1 MKIEL
6 IKVTVGDLVEGYVDD
21 EEEGVVAYGGR
32 LDVRPPYQR
41 EFVYKPDQQVAVV
54 ATIMRGYPLNVMY
67 WNVRGDGHYE
77 VVDVGRRL
85 EILDGQQRTLSICRF
100 RDNKFCY
107 TPDGQ
112 EHPMFFDNLKPEEQ
126 RRFLSYELTVYVCQG
141 TDRERIEWF
150 RTINIAGAE
159 LTEQEIRNAVY
170 AGPWCSSAK
179 RYFSKTAG
187 PAYNRAHDLLAGS
200 ANRQDYLETVLS
212 WKAAQEGLPGPDAIE
227 QYMAAHQHDADAT
240 PLIDYFEAVWKWVRA
255 TFTKPRKEMKGVAW
269 GPLHDAYGGSPA
281 DPAELEKQIKA
292 LMADS
297 DVTRKAGIYRYVFS
311 GDPHDLE
318 IRAFDANMR
327 REAYERQQGRCAT
340 CGKHFALEEMDA
352 DHITPWAGGGH
363 TVAANC
369 QMLCKECNR
378 RKGKK

>member
-1 MKIEL
+1 MVTTPLHI
-6 IKVTVGDLVEGYVDD
+6 TVGELVKGFADD
-21 EEEGVVAYGGR
+21 EELGAVAYGGR
-32 LDVRPPYQR
+32 LIVRPHYEPEHYR
-41 EFVYKPDQQVAVV
+41 KPEQQAAVV
-54 ATIMRGYPLNVMY
+54 QTIMRGYPLNVMY
-67 WNVRGDGHYE
+67 WNVRSDGQYE
-77 VVDVGRRL
+77 VLDTGQRL
-85 EILDGQQRTLSICRF
+85 EILDGQQRTLSICRY
-100 RDNKFCY
+100 RDNKLYY

-112 EHPMFFDNLKPEEQ
+112 KSPMLFDNLTAAEQ
-126 RRFLSYELTVYVCQG
+126 ARFLDYQLTVYVCQG

-170 AGPWCSSAK
+170 AGPWCSAAK

-187 PAYNRAHDLLAGS
+187 PAYNRAHDLLSGS
-200 ANRQDYLETVLS
+200 ANRQDYLETVLR
-212 WKAAQEGLPGPDAIE
+212 WKAAQEGLQGSDALE
-227 QYMAAHQHDADAT
+227 QYMAQHQHDANAG
-240 PLIDYFEAVWKWVRA
+240 PLVDYFEAVLEWVRR

-269 GPLHDAYGGSPA
+269 GPLHDAYGELPA
-281 DPAELEKQIKA
+281 DPNALETQIKT
-292 LMADS
+292 LMSDS

-311 GDPHDLE
+311 HDDHDLE

-327 REAYERQQGRCAT
+327 REAYERQQGVCPA
-340 CGKHFALEEMDA
+340 CGKHFALEQMDA
-352 DHITPWAGGGH
+352 DHITPWAEGGH